1 MSTVAIIP
9 ARGGSKGITDKNLQ
23 PVHGVPLVA
32 RAIRAALGAVTIDRV
47 YVTTDSDRIAAVAES
62 NGAHVIKRP
71 VEISDDQA
79 SSESAILHALEQLT
93 DVSLVVF
100 IQCTSPFIDPHDL
113 DRATRM
119 VIDGECDVAFSAL
132 EDHGF
137 RWELRSGYLDPLGHE
152 LGKRPRRQDLPKR
165 VLETGAFY
173 VFRPSG
179 IESSGSRFHGRIK
192 AVEVTRREAL
202 EIDTLEDLQMAREL
216 AMASEVS
223 GTLGPVSCVVFD
235 FDGVHTDD
243 HVWVDQDGKES
254 VRVKRG
260 DGLGVGMLVSE
271 GISVLILSTE
281 KNPVVSKRA
290 EKLGVEVLQGQA
302 DKAEAL
308 EKWLSTKN
316 INPSDVAYLG
326 NDVNDEGCLK
336 LVGWPVVVA
345 DAHPAIKPLARMVL
359 KNSGGEGAVRELAD
373 VVLATPKKAGHTQ

>member
-32 RAIRAALGAVTIDRV
+32 RAIRAAHGAVTIDRV
-47 YVTTDSDRIAAVAES
+47 YVSTDSDRIAAVAES

-71 VEISDDQA
+71 LEISDDQA

-137 RWELRSGYLDPLGHE
+137 RWEERSGYLDPLGHE

-308 EKWLSTKN
+308 EKWLSAKN

-373 VVLATPKKAGHTQ
+373 VVLANPKKAGHTQ